1 MSSRLSSSS
10 TEREQPSGINL
21 WEYLSRLSELSGAAE
36 LKTENIFK
44 LSRPEKRF
52 IQVKTQM
59 INGGTQ
65 LIAVFTDITAIKNVE
80 KQGKLL
86 RSHFF
91 TSIAHELRTPLNS
104 IIPVIK
110 MII

>member
-1 MSSRLSSSS
+1 MVEKPFKERENTSRLSSSS
-10 TEREQPSGINL
+10 TERETSLGINL
-21 WEYLSRLSELSGAAE
+21 WDYLSRLSEISGAVE

-44 LSRPEKRF
+44 LSKPEKRF

-80 KQGKLL
+80 K
-86 RSHFF
+86 
-91 TSIAHELRTPLNS
+91 
-104 IIPVIK
+104 
-110 MII
+110 